1 MRQISTII
9 FTLLSVTAM
18 MAQGWPSQYKGVMLQ
33 GFYWDSYTDTQWANL
48 ESQADELAEF
58 FNLIWIPQSGKSA
71 NYPNN
76 SMGYDDLYWFTDY
89 TNSFGNEDQLR
100 SMISTFKAKGLGTIA
115 DVVIN
120 HRASLADTWMS
131 FPVETYNG
139 ITYEMLPSD
148 ICANDD
154 GGNTATNAETKPTGA
169 NDSGDDFDGA
179 RDIDHSSQNV
189 QTMVKAYLDML
200 LNDFGYTGFR
210 YDMVKGYAPKY
221 TGMYNTDANPEY
233 SVGEYWDGNASSV
246 INWIDGTKVNGVIQ
260 SAAFDFP
267 LKYHLRDCCNAG
279 TNWNRLENASL
290 AGNTTYSRYAVT
302 FVDNHDTYGRGNDGE
317 IKNNILAANAFILAA
332 PGTPCVFLPHWKEYK
347 ADIKQM
353 IYARKAAGISN
364 ESSYEKL
371 NRAAGQYAIKVNGD
385 NDKSVVVLM
394 GNKTWPVMKP
404 TANDYYLVKS
414 GDNFAYYLSKNAETA
429 WTDIPSGTY
438 DNAVSV
444 TLSAISTTDNAQLV
458 YTLNGSDP
466 TSSST
471 KATSGQKINIDGN
484 TTLKVGLLIGGQVT
498 GIITRT
504 YTIKPFVPHDITVY
518 VSTKW
523 VAENPGW
530 KDMNVWSWGGDGT
543 HATSNPEWP
552 GDKVTNKK
560 TVNGEEWYYMTY
572 RMNSSDDNVCLVFST
587 GNGTPQTVDIN
598 NINTDKYFRISG
610 YKTGEKH
617 NVDDVTGEITSGIA
631 DITINDRTVTSDMNV
646 YTVDGRLI
654 RRAAN
659 GETINDITKKLK
671 RGLYIIGGKKV
682 IIR

>member
-89 TNSFGNEDQLR
+89 TSSFGNEDQLR

-154 GGNTATNAETKPTGA
+154 NGKAAANAEIKPTGA

-347 ADIKQM
+347 QEIKNL
-353 IYARKAAGISN
+353 IEARKLAGITNMSDYKNVLSHRMYLQN
-364 ESSYEKL
+364 EVTGEHGKL
-371 NRAAGQYAIKVNGD
+371 LVYLGTQNQSVDKAQWVKLAGD
-385 NDKSVVVLM
+385 NTYSY
-394 GNKTWPVMKP
+394 W
-404 TANDYYLVKS
+404 
-414 GDNFAYYLSKNAETA
+414 LSRDTETA
-429 WTDIPSGTY
+429 WADKASGTY
-438 DNAVSV
+438 ANAVEV
-444 TLSAISTTDNAQLV
+444 TLSAISTSDNAQVV
-458 YTLNGSDP
+458 YTLDGSEP
-466 TSSST
+466 TANST
-471 KATSGQKINIDGN
+471 AVASGTKLPIDE
-484 TTLKVGLLIGGQVT
+484 TCTLTYGLLKDGKVT
-498 GIITRT
+498 GISSRQ
-504 YTIKPFVPHDITVY
+504 YTIEGFSPHTATIYLKDPNWTNVY
-518 VSTKW
+518 FYAW
-523 VAENPGW
+523 DEE
-530 KDMNVWSWGGDGT
+530 GDLLK
-543 HATSNPEWP
+543 AWP
-552 GDKVTNKK
+552 GTEITATKEIDD
-560 TVNGEEWYYMTY
+560 ERWYYHTFDINEYGYTFNIIFNQGKDKM
-572 RMNSSDDNVCLVFST
+572 
-587 GNGTPQTVDIN
+587 QTVDIGPLSEDTYFEIGEVAGGKYTVN
-598 NINTDKYFRISG
+598 NVSGGVTGIESVTADDNRSKDTHYYDLNG
-610 YKTGEKH
+610 YKTDKPQKK
-617 NVDDVTGEITSGIA
+617 GI
-631 DITINDRTVTSDMNV
+631 
-646 YTVDGRLI
+646 
-654 RRAAN
+654 
-659 GETINDITKKLK
+659 
-671 RGLYIIGGKKV
+671 YIHQGKKIV
-682 IIR
+682 VR